1 MIAFRP
7 MTFAVPRPAADPR
20 RPRREAKLP
29 RREAK
34 FARREVGRLARV
46 AAAFLSLAATQGA
59 ATAAEEAGPPR
70 FAAAYAIRFLG
81 LPVGEA
87 TLSVARGGGRYA
99 LTLNAGLRGVAGV
112 FLDGSGQA
120 AVSGGAAR
128 DGAVTADFRLDS
140 RYAGKPVAVA
150 LRLDRGRVSDAQVE
164 PPPTPRPDRVPV
176 APQDLV
182 GVVDPLT
189 MLVVPLGGTALD
201 PALCDRRLPV
211 FDGAYRADLV
221 LSRGTGVAVEEGAY
235 RGPALECRVRW
246 VPVSGHRAFGSTV
259 RRMAEND
266 DMRVRLAPALDGAI
280 LLPLSITVATGW
292 GTVQI
297 EATRWGPPEPDPA
310 PKAAA
315 AAVRVQLPNA
325 R

>member
-1 MIAFRP
+1 M
-7 MTFAVPRPAADPR
+7 
-20 RPRREAKLP
+20 
-29 RREAK
+29 
-34 FARREVGRLARV
+34 
-46 AAAFLSLAATQGA
+46 
-59 ATAAEEAGPPR
+59 
-70 FAAAYAIRFLG
+70 
-81 LPVGEA
+81 GEA
-87 TLSVARGGGRYA
+87 TLSAARGGGRYA

-120 AVSGGAAR
+120 TVSGAGGP
-128 DGAVTADFRLDS
+128 DGAGTADFRLDS
-140 RYAGKPVAVA
+140 RYAGKPVAVL
-150 LRLDRGRVSDAQVE
+150 LRIEKGRVRDAQVE
-164 PPPTPRPDRVPV
+164 PPPAPRADRVPV
-176 APQDLV
+176 APQDRV

-189 MLVVPLGGTALD
+189 MLAIPLAGAALD
-201 PALCDRRLPV
+201 PTLCDRRLPV

-221 LSRGTGVAVEEGAY
+221 LSRGTGIVLEEGAY
-235 RGPALECRVRW
+235 RGAALECRVRW

-280 LLPLSITVATGW
+280 LLPLSITVPTGW

-297 EATRWGPPEPDPA
+297 EATRWGAPEADPA
-310 PKAAA
+310 PKDPAPKA